1 MTLVMERTVRRQ
13 TDRVFFTGMG
23 VLLAVAVFIGFSPSY
38 FLRSVTL
45 PALTPLYH
53 LHGALFTAWMALFI
67 AQTSLVA
74 GYRTDLHR
82 RLGVVGAILAV
93 CVFVVGVAVS
103 IETLR
108 RGVGGR
114 TDSDPRYF
122 LAIPIADI
130 VAFGVLVAAAIVLRR
145 HLAAHKRLMLLATIS
160 LVTAA
165 VGRTAAQLHV
175 AGPVALF
182 LGTDIFVVMV
192 ILYDLFSLG
201 RVHSATLFGA
211 AMVGIFK
218 PLLFSISGTPLWFAF
233 ADALR

>member
-1 MTLVMERTVRRQ
+1 MTLVLERPARRQ
-13 TDRVFFTGMG
+13 TDRVFFTGMAL
-23 VLLAVAVFIGFSPSY
+23 LLAIAVFIGFSPSY
-38 FLRSVTL
+38 FLRSATL

-67 AQTSLVA
+67 TQTSLVA
-74 GYRTDLHR
+74 SYRTDVHR
-82 RLGVVGAILAV
+82 RLGVAGAVLAA
-93 CVFVVGVAVS
+93 CVFVAGIAVS

-108 RGVGGR
+108 RGLGGR

-122 LAIPIADI
+122 FAIPIGDI
-130 VAFGVLVAAAIVLRR
+130 VAFGVLVTAAIVLRR
-145 HLAAHKRLMLLATIS
+145 QLAAHKRLMLLATIS

-165 VGRTAAQLHV
+165 VGRTAAQMHA

-182 LGTDIFVVMV
+182 LGTDVFVAMV
-192 ILYDLFSLG
+192 IFYDLFSLG

-211 AMVGIFK
+211 AMVGVFK
-218 PLLFSISGTPLWFAF
+218 PLLFAISGTPLWFAF